1 METLKGKWA
10 LVTGASRGIGR
21 ETAIALADCGCNV
34 VVHARSE
41 NNASDTLEE
50 VRKRKVEAFAVG
62 ADVGVPSELE
72 QLIETVIDRIGGVD
86 ILYNNAGVMCKWNDA
101 CVFSTEEWQTVFNV
115 NVFAVARLCAA
126 FIPIM
131 KERGYGRI
139 VNVSSDITDLPQL
152 VPYGASKWALDKF
165 TSEIAHSLQGT
176 NVLINAIHP
185 GWIKTDMGS
194 QEADY
199 EVDTVTPGM
208 LVPVF
213 FDRDGPSGRKFRA
226 QDFKHLSLPALRVL
240 RG

>member
-1 METLKGKWA
+1 MDTLKGKWA

-21 ETAIALADCGCNV
+21 ATAIALAHCGCNV

-41 NNASDTLEE
+41 ENAAGTLDA
-50 VRKRKVEAFAVG
+50 VRELGVETFAIG
-62 ADVGVPSELE
+62 ADVGDPAQLE
-72 QLIETVIDRIGGVD
+72 QLIDTVIDRIGGVD
-86 ILYNNAGVMCKWNDA
+86 ILYNNAGVMNEWNDE
-101 CVFSTEEWQTVFNV
+101 CVFSWQVWQTVFNV
-115 NVFAVARLCAA
+115 NVFAVAQLCAA

-139 VNVSSDITDLPQL
+139 VNVSSNITDLPQL
-152 VPYGASKWALDKF
+152 APYGTSKWALDKF
-165 TSEIAHSLQGT
+165 TAEIAHGLKGT
-176 NVLINAIHP
+176 NVLVNAIHP

-199 EVDTVTPGM
+199 ELDTVIPGM

-226 QDFKHLSLPALRVL
+226 QDFKHLSLPVDHAD
-240 RG
+240 